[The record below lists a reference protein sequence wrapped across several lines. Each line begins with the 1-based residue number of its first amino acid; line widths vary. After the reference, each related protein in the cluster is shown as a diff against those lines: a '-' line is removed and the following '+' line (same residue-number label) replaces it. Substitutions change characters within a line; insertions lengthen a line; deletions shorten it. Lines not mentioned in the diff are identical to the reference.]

1 MLATILRQALAAVAL
16 LVLTVYPYL
25 ALQVYTPAWYRL
37 GCQYHQGCTVLG
49 EARTAQ
55 GITEITRFWRHQG
68 EPGSLWSAKE
78 KEHLLEVRRIYDTL
92 LIVFLLALAVFAL
105 TIDRRSLPRLALINV
120 LVLLPS
126 IAIFPFFKTFW
137 VEVFHPL
144 LFDNDLWDNTPAD
157 LSYFLVPRRFFL
169 VSSATL
175 VACVLLTNI
184 VIWLV
189 TRRPRRA

>member
-1 MLATILRQALAAVAL
+1 VPAVLRQALAAVSL
-16 LVLTVYPYL
+16 LLLTIYPYL
-25 ALQVYTPAWYRL
+25 ALQVYTPAWYSL
-37 GCQYHQGCTVLG
+37 GCQYHLGCAVLG

-68 EPGSLWSAKE
+68 ELGTLWSSKE
-78 KEHLLEVRRIYDTL
+78 KQHLREVRRIYDTL
-92 LIVFLLALAVFAL
+92 LVVCLLALAVLAL
-105 TIDRRSLPRLALINV
+105 TYERRSLPRLALINA

-157 LSYFLVPRRFFL
+157 LSYFLMPRRFFL
-169 VSSATL
+169 VSAATL
-175 VACVLLTNI
+175 VACVLLTNL
-184 VIWLV
+184 VVWLGL
-189 TRRPRRA
+189 RRPPRV